1 MNKESVSIK
10 RKTESEQKLQ
20 EPDKIV
26 FEVEITRVPKIM
38 NNDYFQPKR
47 KEKLTKSKSIRRIKS
62 YFDDFKETKLSEKNT
77 NIYHA
82 KKSA

>member
-1 MNKESVSIK
+1 MLSKIYMNKESVSIK

-38 NNDYFQPKR
+38 NNDYF
-47 KEKLTKSKSIRRIKS
+47 
-62 YFDDFKETKLSEKNT
+62 
-77 NIYHA
+77 
-82 KKSA
+82 